1 MSDEERSVYD
11 VLAEVQHRVTCPKGR
26 VNKFGGYS
34 YRSLEDINAALK
46 PLCQELRCG
55 YVFEDEIVPKRA
67 DDGGDPTLDKVAG
80 KDAFRWYLRA
90 KITFWAAGC
99 RETVSATAY
108 AREQVSKKGM
118 DDAQVTGLASSYA
131 RKYAAC
137 ALFAIDSGEEVDA
150 MDNGRQR
157 QKSQNACSGAKTAK
171 QSNTTAKRKTASQE
185 PPQPATQQQVD
196 EILALVWQLAELKG
210 KTVDEVVS
218 ALNKSQ
224 HMASLGVAPNAVEYD
239 QIQAET
245 AIRILAAW
253 VEKSK

>member
-1 MSDEERSVYD
+1 MANEERSVYD

-55 YVFEDEIVPKRA
+55 YIFEDEIVTKRA

-90 KITFWAAGC
+90 KVTFWAAGC

-150 MDNGRQR
+150 MDNGSQC
-157 QKSQNACSGAKTAK
+157 KKAQNARSGLYAAKP
-171 QSNTTAKRKTASQE
+171 SNNTAKRQTARQE
-185 PPQPATQQQVD
+185 PPQPATQQQTD
-196 EILALVWQLAELKG
+196 EILALIGQLADMKG

-239 QIQAET
+239 QIQAAT

>member
-1 MSDEERSVYD
+1 MADEKRSVYA
-11 VLAEVQHRVTCPKGR
+11 VLADAQHRVTCPKGR

-55 YVFEDEIVPKRA
+55 YFFKDEIVPMSVE
-67 DDGGDPTLDKVAG
+67 GES
-80 KDAFRWYLRA
+80 RWYLKA
-90 KITFWAAGC
+90 TATFWAEGSDDV
-99 RETVSATAY
+99 VSTSAL
-108 AREQVSKKGM
+108 AREQESKKGM

-150 MDNGRQR
+150 MDNGSQR
-157 QKSQNACSGAKTAK
+157 QKAQNARSGAKTAK
-171 QSNTTAKRKTASQE
+171 PSNTTAKRQTARQE
-185 PPQPATQQQVD
+185 PPQPATQQQTD
-196 EILALVWQLAELKG
+196 EILTLVGQLAELKG

-239 QIQAET
+239 QMQAE
-245 AIRILAAW
+245 AQGDHEAQMYGEDIPF
-253 VEKSK
+253 

>member
-1 MSDEERSVYD
+1 MADEERSVYD

-55 YVFEDEIVPKRA
+55 YIFEDEIVPKRA
-67 DDGGDPTLDKVAG
+67 DGGGDPAPDKVAG
-80 KDAFRWYLRA
+80 EDAFRWYLRA
-90 KITFWAAGC
+90 KVTFWAAGC
-99 RETVSATAY
+99 KSTVSATAY

-150 MDNGRQR
+150 MDNGSQR
-157 QKSQNACSGAKTAK
+157 KRAQNARSGAKAAKPSDTADRR
-171 QSNTTAKRKTASQE
+171 QTARQE
-185 PPQPATQQQVD
+185 PPQPATRQQTD
-196 EILALVWQLAELKG
+196 EILALVGQFAEMKG

-218 ALNKSQ
+218 ALNRSQ
-224 HMASLGVAPNAVEYD
+224 HMAGLGVAPDAVEYD
-239 QIQAET
+239 RIQAAA

-253 VEKSK
+253 VEKSR

>member
-1 MSDEERSVYD
+1 MANEERSVYD
-11 VLAEVQHRVTCPKGR
+11 VLAEVQYRVACPKGR

-46 PLCQELRCG
+46 PLCRELRCG
-55 YVFEDEIVPKRA
+55 YVFEDEIVPRRA

-80 KDAFRWYLRA
+80 RDAFRWYLRA

-99 RETVSATAY
+99 GATVSATAY

-150 MDNGRQR
+150 MDNGSQR
-157 QKSQNACSGAKTAK
+157 QKAHNARSGAKTAK
-171 QSNTTAKRKTASQE
+171 PSDTTAKRQTARQE
-185 PPQPATQQQVD
+185 PPQPATQQQTE
-196 EILALVWQLAELKG
+196 EILALVGQFAELKG

-218 ALNKSQ
+218 ALNRSQ
-224 HMASLGVAPNAVEYD
+224 HMAGLGVAPDAVEYD
-239 QIQAET
+239 RIQAEA